1 MNKIMINLLLEE
13 LLKNSKRSDR
23 ELAKALGT
31 SQATITRMRNKLEK
45 DGLIQKFTVIP
56 DPEKMGFEIIAI
68 TPFKTKL
75 IPEITEKEVK
85 WARTKQNVIFS
96 AKAEGMGKN
105 AVIISIHKN
114 YTEYTN
120 FLNDFLL
127 AGKGAIESYETMLI
141 SLKGGAAKNFSLEY
155 LAKQTE
161 NKENNKNPTKNQHN
175 RMQ

>member
-1 MNKIMINLLLEE
+1 MNKAMINLLLDA

-45 DGLIQKFTVIP
+45 DGLIQKFTVLP
-56 DPEKMGFEIIAI
+56 DPEKMGFELIAI

-75 IPEITEKEVK
+75 TPGVIEKEIK
-85 WARTKQNVIFS
+85 WTRTKPNVIFS

-105 AVIISIHKN
+105 AVIISVHKN

-120 FLNDFLL
+120 FLSDFLL
-127 AGKGAIESYETMLI
+127 AGEGNIENYETLLI
-141 SLKGGAAKNFSLEY
+141 GLKGGDANFSLDY
-155 LAKQTE
+155 LAKQA
-161 NKENNKNPTKNQHN
+161 ENNDAPTKNQHN
-175 RMQ
+175 KIH